1 MIARRTTRREFVAA
15 LAALAASGRLGAT
28 PEAVDEAMRKITGGA
43 QPRPGRVKLE
53 VPPLIENGNS
63 VVLSVHVESPM
74 TEADH
79 VKAIHVFAPKNP
91 LPNMISVYLTPRA
104 GRAQFTTRVRV
115 ADTQTLMAMAQMS
128 DGSLWLDRVDVVV
141 TLAACTEEVK

>member
-1 MIARRTTRREFVAA
+1 MITRREFVAA
-15 LAALAASGRLGAT
+15 LAGIAASGKLGAT
-28 PEAVDEAMRKITGGA
+28 PEAVEEAVRKITGGA
-43 QPRPGRVKLE
+43 PIKRGRVKLDA
-53 VPPLIENGNS
+53 PALIENGNS
-63 VVLSVHVESPM
+63 VVLSVHVDSPM

-91 LPNMISVYLTPRA
+91 LPSMISVQLTPRS

-128 DGSLWLDRVDVVV
+128 DGSMWMDRVDVVV
-141 TLAACTEEVK
+141 TLAACLEELK